1 MSAVPRRKV
10 SAENVSHK
18 INKSVTDLFNCTD
31 EITSQQ
37 LAAHKKALVAKL
49 NSMDEQAT
57 ESHCHLPRHSFPR
70 LCHCLHRGVQLVD
83 SGAPRRWAGR
93 CSVLRGLLLHADLR
107 CIGRFDFGRSFRTN
121 LKIPKRTAE
130 PYVRKMLIKQNK
142 WMKALDKG

>member
-37 LAAHKKALVAKL
+37 LAAHKKALVAEL
-49 NSMDEQAT
+49 NSMDDQAT
-57 ESHCHLPRHSFPR
+57 ESHCHSPRHSFPR

-83 SGAPRRWAGR
+83 SGAQDGGQVAALFCEDCFCTRSTMHWTCTLSKDLLADTIR
-93 CSVLRGLLLHADLR
+93 LRAKFSDHFEDPETYG
-107 CIGRFDFGRSFRTN
+107 
-121 LKIPKRTAE
+121 
-130 PYVRKMLIKQNK
+130 
-142 WMKALDKG
+142 